1 MIFVYRSVNPLLKKD
16 EDRFFDP
23 SSLILID
30 NNLLF
35 REGVTSSHKHKPSSS
50 IVRLETGYQMTL
62 GANQHSR
69 IRF

>member
-30 NNLLF
+30 NHLLL
-35 REGVTSSHKHKPSSS
+35 RDGLPLHTN
-50 IVRLETGYQMTL
+50 INRVRRLSAL
-62 GANQHSR
+62 KR
-69 IRF
+69 VIK